1 MPSGTALAIL
11 GAMTPCPPNP
21 PPDGFV
27 DLVTLPNVT
36 FAIAYATPHNFTG
49 APVPGY
55 AAPGAWMWHEAAV
68 ALGRVATAVERQ
80 GLGLLVW
87 DAYRPERAATAMCAH
102 AEQIGRHDYI
112 ADGWLAPRSAHS
124 RGVAVD
130 LTLTRA
136 GVPLDMGT
144 AFDAFVAE
152 SHHGASTPA
161 AEANRR
167 LLSGA
172 MVAEG
177 FEPYRNEWWHYR
189 YAPSNPPPRDVPYG
203 SCEPAEAR

>member
-1 MPSGTALAIL
+1 ML
-11 GAMTPCPPNP
+11 PCLPNP

-27 DLVTLPNVT
+27 DLATLPNVVLD
-36 FAIAYATPHNFTG
+36 IGYAGARNFTG

-55 AAPGAWMWHEAAV
+55 GAPGAWLWRDAAD
-68 ALGRVATAVERQ
+68 ALGRVATTLGKE

-87 DAYRPERAATAMCAH
+87 DAYRPARAATAMCDW
-102 AEQIGRHDYI
+102 AEREGHGDYVT
-112 ADGWLAPRSAHS
+112 DGWLARRSAHS

-130 LTLTRA
+130 LTLTRE
-136 GVPLDMGT
+136 GRPLDMGT
-144 AFDAFVAE
+144 GWDDFVHA

-167 LLSGA
+167 VLSAA

-177 FEPYRNEWWHYR
+177 FEPYRQEWWHYR
-189 YAPSNPPPRDVPYG
+189 YAAANPPARDVPYG
-203 SCEPAEAR
+203 ACDTPEPPDLSDAR